1 MPFGLRL
8 IRCISCDCEI
18 NFLGIAPYLDVPLV
32 CEELLTSTSMYH
44 LMRQKWYIMFV
55 VECSFP

>member
-18 NFLGIAPYLDVPLV
+18 NLLAIAPYLDVPLV
-32 CEELLTSTSMYH
+32 CEELLTSTSVYH
-44 LMRQKWYIMFV
+44 LMRQTWYIMFI